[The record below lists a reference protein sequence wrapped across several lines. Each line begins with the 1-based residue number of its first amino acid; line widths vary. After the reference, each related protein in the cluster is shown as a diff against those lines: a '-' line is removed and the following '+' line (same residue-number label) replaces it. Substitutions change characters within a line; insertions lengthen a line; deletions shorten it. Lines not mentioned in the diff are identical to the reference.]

1 MAEKEETTVTLV
13 VDRRGS
19 YVVEGFRLEE
29 ALSEVPVYEV
39 TILDQTSPLSDFL
52 GAPCEIQ
59 LVQQVYA
66 NAKPRT
72 FAGVIMSVERT
83 VSANGSPVLQL
94 VVQPSIAALGL
105 SVGNAVYENKTCM
118 DILKEVMKRNKV
130 VVALTGAKPSVK
142 RPVVIQ
148 YNENDLSFVRRIL
161 LEEGFVMLCNIG
173 FKPDGT
179 KESLSLID
187 VMAPF
192 PKNPAA
198 IRLTDAEMSDVDV
211 MEANTLTLQ
220 RKVRPGR
227 LQLTTYNPK
236 DAVQANDVGTLPTQS
251 KASTKSTI
259 IEHVP
264 VTVPMGTVKGTA
276 MKLAAAAAAR
286 PELGLTGTCEHPGV
300 HLGQTLDIVSEGHN
314 EITGEYIVVGLQYR
328 PVRGNALVCNFDA
341 VPVSHKPA
349 LNRPQKP
356 VIAGVHNAI
365 VIGGASSKEG
375 DPFCDEQGRVHVKFF
390 WDPEGKNTVW
400 LRVSEPYAGKGYGA
414 QFIPRVGHEV
424 LVSFLHGD
432 PDAPIITGQVY
443 TEKHKH
449 PFMEKNTTR
458 SGIRSEL
465 NGEPNEWEFEDKPGA
480 ESVTV
485 RAARDYRLF
494 VNNDVMREIKKFET
508 TKIGETCKLE
518 VNQDFITDVTNAI
531 VVKGKSRSVDIQNND
546 DLSAKNVT
554 IEATSKIT
562 FKVGS
567 SKIEMTPSGI
577 SITAVKLTEEAS
589 GKMEMKANGPLL
601 VDGMKVDVKAKT
613 ALALQGLKV
622 DMKASTMLNVQ
633 GTLSD
638 IKGSGILK
646 LQGGVCMIN

>member
-1 MAEKEETTVTLV
+1 MAETEEIIVTLV
-13 VDRRGS
+13 VNHRDS
-19 YVVEGFRLEE
+19 YVVEGFALEE

-39 TILDQTSPLSDFL
+39 TILDQTSLLSNFL

-59 LVQQVYA
+59 LVQEVYA

-72 FAGVIMSVERT
+72 FAGIIMSVERT
-83 VSANGSPVLQL
+83 VATNGSPTLKL
-94 VVQPSIAALGL
+94 VVQPSIAALSL
-105 SVGNAVYENKTCM
+105 SVGSAVYENKTCI
-118 DILKEVMKRNKV
+118 DILKEVMNRNKV
-130 VVALTGAKPSVK
+130 AVTLAGAKSSSK

-148 YNENDLSFVRRIL
+148 YNENDLTFVRRIL
-161 LEEGFVMLCNIG
+161 LEEGMVMLFNIG
-173 FKPDGT
+173 FKSDDT
-179 KESLSLID
+179 RESVSLVN

-192 PKNPAA
+192 PKNPAV
-198 IRLTDAEMSDVDV
+198 IMLTDAEMSDVDV
-211 MEANTLTLQ
+211 MEAHTLTLQ

-227 LQLTTYNPK
+227 VELTTYNPK
-236 DAVQANDVGTLPTQS
+236 DAIQATGVSMLPTHS

-264 VTVPMGTVKGTA
+264 VTVPVGTVKGTA
-276 MKLAAAAAAR
+276 IKLAAAAAAR

-300 HLGQTLDIVSEGHN
+300 HLGQTLDIASEGHS
-314 EITGEYIVVGLQYR
+314 EISGKYIVVRLRYR

-341 VPVSHKPA
+341 VPVSHAPVFD
-349 LNRPQKP
+349 RPQKP

-365 VIGGASSKEG
+365 VIGGASSKAG
-375 DPFCDEQGRVHVKFF
+375 DPFCDAQGRVHVKFF

-400 LRVSEPYAGKGYGA
+400 LRVSEPYAGKGYGT

-465 NGEPNEWEFEDKPGA
+465 NGEPNEWEFDDKAGA
-480 ESVTV
+480 EMVAV
-485 RAARDYRLF
+485 RAARDYRLI
-494 VNNDVMREIKKFET
+494 VNNDVLRDIKKFET

-518 VNQDFITDVTNAI
+518 INQDFITDVTNAI
-531 VVKGKSRSVDIQNND
+531 IVKGKSRSIKIRNND
-546 DLSAKNVT
+546 DLSAKNIT
-554 IEATSKIT
+554 IGASSKIT

-567 SKIEMTPSGI
+567 SKIEMTSSGI
-577 SITAVKLTEEAS
+577 SITAAQITEEAS
-589 GKMEMKANGPLL
+589 GKMEIKAKGPLL
-601 VDGMKVDVKAKT
+601 VGGMKVDVKAKT

-633 GTLSD
+633 GALSD
-638 IKGSGILK
+638 IKGSGMLK